1 MRRALLALGISIVA
15 HVCAIGIPIAVG
27 LWQAWSLMPTVKMQ
41 PVSVDLVKDLPLGA
55 PARKAPEPAPEPP
68 VPVRKSR
75 PKSTT
80 HGDGVKVAVIRDA
93 SPADE
98 SRDAGA
104 IAPKPV
110 VRDAGALDGGRRTP
124 GDLRRSGPEGSRLIA
139 LMRLDRIRSSPGS
152 DKTLAAVDQLL
163 LLLPDRHQLIDGT
176 GLDLFRDFDTLL
188 VATPDPRDAAVTFL
202 AARHHLTDPAF
213 KAALDKGAK
222 ATKRSIAWRTI
233 DGRPVGIR
241 QQAKGAALDRD
252 DRLLVLPQASLAL
265 MATPAY
271 AVQLLGSDPRA
282 TAKPTAAVDAGLFD
296 GGAAGNPSP
305 RARVQWSDIVARIED
320 EENAIPD
327 DAAFMMTATRLFGA
341 GPAAYVVPPN
351 RGASDDQPLQPL
363 GSAGGPVP
371 ESITLIVGIA
381 APFIDV
387 AAEFASSKE
396 ADVWERDVPS
406 WKRRLLVNPLVLL
419 SGFSPLLRRAEL
431 SRDGD
436 TLRLHAE
443 TSTDEIQRLLYLIVN
458 LTKTGLTY
466 PQP

>member
-1 MRRALLALGISIVA
+1 MRRALLALGISIGA

-27 LWQAWSLMPTVKMQ
+27 LWQAWSLMPAVKMQ

-55 PARKAPEPAPEPP
+55 PPKKAPEPASEPP
-68 VPVRKSR
+68 VPVRKSK
-75 PKSTT
+75 PKAAA
-80 HGDGVKVAVIRDA
+80 HGDGVKVAVTRDA
-93 SPADE
+93 GPAEE

-104 IAPKPV
+104 IAARPV
-110 VRDAGALDGGRRTP
+110 VRDGGGLDGGRRTP

-139 LMRLDRIRSSPGS
+139 LMRLDRIRSSPNS
-152 DKTLAAVDQLL
+152 EKTLAAVDQLL

-202 AARHHLTDPAF
+202 AARHRLTDPAI

-222 ATKRSIAWRTI
+222 ATKRSITWRTI

-241 QQAKGAALDRD
+241 QQAKGAVLDRD

-271 AVQLLGSDPRA
+271 AVQLLGSDPRS
-282 TAKPTAAVDAGLFD
+282 TAKPVAAVDAGIVD
-296 GGAAGNPSP
+296 GGTAGNSP
-305 RARVQWSDIVARIED
+305 RRVPVQWGDIVARIED

-327 DAAFMMTATRLFGA
+327 DAAFMMTATRLFG
-341 GPAAYVVPPN
+341 GPEAYVVPPD
-351 RGASDDQPLQPL
+351 RGTIDDTPLQPL

-371 ESITLIVGIA
+371 EAITLMVGIET
-381 APFIDV
+381 PFIDV
-387 AAEFASSKE
+387 TAEFASSKE
-396 ADVWERDVPS
+396 ADVWERDVPA
-406 WKRRLLVNPLVLL
+406 WKRRILVNPLVLL
-419 SGFSPLLRRAEL
+419 SGFSPLIRRAEL

-443 TSTDEIQRLLYLIVN
+443 TSADEIQRLLYLIVN
-458 LTKTGLTY
+458 LTKTGLTR